1 MALDKTKLNPGGS
14 PGGRGDSPV
23 LWTYASTADAL
34 ATIAA
39 SAYFNDIAYMLT
51 TGDVI
56 YVNAS
61 DGSAWYE
68 VTSSSGV
75 VTSAPIGADTFIL
88 TAQIT
93 DISTAGQV
101 YIVSPVAAEVVS
113 VSSVIN
119 TAITSAD
126 ATLTVKTAAGTVG
139 TITITQSG
147 SAAGDVDTLAAASN
161 TAVAAGAAVEVETD
175 GGSSTASVAQITVLM
190 RRT

>member
-39 SAYFNDIAYMLT
+39 SGYFNDIAYMLT
-51 TGDVI
+51 SGDVI

-68 VTSSSGV
+68 VTSSAGV

-88 TAQIT
+88 TGQIT

-119 TAITSAD
+119 TAITTAD

-139 TITITQSG
+139 TITVAYSG
-147 SAAGDVDTLAAASN
+147 SAPGDVDTLAASSN
-161 TAVAAGAAVEVETD
+161 TAVAAGATVEIETD